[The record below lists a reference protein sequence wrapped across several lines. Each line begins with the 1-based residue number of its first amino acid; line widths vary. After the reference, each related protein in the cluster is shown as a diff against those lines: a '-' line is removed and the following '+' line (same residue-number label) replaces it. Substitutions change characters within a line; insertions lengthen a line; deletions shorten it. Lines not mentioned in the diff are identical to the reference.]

1 VNAFR
6 AKTVETAE
14 AGGAQV
20 IDPRHV
26 FRGLGL
32 EAVLIDPRQCP
43 GSAGHVIVGPAGG
56 LLAGVA
62 AAVDCP
68 PRGRMPMVDL

>member
-1 VNAFR
+1 MNAFR

-32 EAVLIDPRQCP
+32 EAVLSIHD
-43 GSAGHVIVGPAGG
+43 SARAAPVTP
-56 LLAGVA
+56 LLAQLV
-62 AAVDCP
+62 VCSP
-68 PRGRMPMVDL
+68 E